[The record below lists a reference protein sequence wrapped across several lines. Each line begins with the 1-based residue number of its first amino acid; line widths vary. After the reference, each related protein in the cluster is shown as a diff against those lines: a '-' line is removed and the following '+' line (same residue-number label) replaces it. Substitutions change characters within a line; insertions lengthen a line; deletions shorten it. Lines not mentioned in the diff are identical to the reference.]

1 MDEPTP
7 ISKLMANAERGDPRA
22 SAELLPLV
30 YDQLRAIAAQRMQ
43 LERPDHTLQ
52 PTALV
57 HEAFLKLVGER
68 KRPWAGQ
75 AHFYSAAAEAM
86 RQILL
91 DHARGKLREK
101 RGGKRRRQPVDLLDI
116 AELGDS
122 QEILALDEAVC
133 RLELQEP
140 EIGQIVRLRFFAG
153 LSVDQTAETLNLSP
167 RTVDRRWKFARAWL
181 FRELTANDSDM
192 PMDG

>member
-57 HEAFLKLVGER
+57 HEA
-68 KRPWAGQ
+68 
-75 AHFYSAAAEAM
+75 
-86 RQILL
+86 
-91 DHARGKLREK
+91 
-101 RGGKRRRQPVDLLDI
+101 
-116 AELGDS
+116 
-122 QEILALDEAVC
+122 
-133 RLELQEP
+133 
-140 EIGQIVRLRFFAG
+140 
-153 LSVDQTAETLNLSP
+153 
-167 RTVDRRWKFARAWL
+167 
-181 FRELTANDSDM
+181 
-192 PMDG
+192 